1 MTDADI
7 SDIMSYNLLNYIEE
21 LNISA
26 NGGTINLT
34 EETVFKLIEK
44 CPR

>member
-7 SDIMSYNLLNYIEE
+7 SDILSVNPLPYLEE
-21 LNISA
+21 LNISGS
-26 NGGTINLT
+26 GGINLT